1 MNDIWILKYRTRT
14 YKHIHTYIYIN
25 IKGKDTKIDLKS
37 SLVMLVKKRKPG
49 TTQEFHKISK
59 GSV

>member
-1 MNDIWILKYRTRT
+1 MIYEFWNIE
-14 YKHIHTYIYIN
+14 HEHTNIYIN

-37 SLVMLVKKRKPG
+37 SLVMLVKKRKLG